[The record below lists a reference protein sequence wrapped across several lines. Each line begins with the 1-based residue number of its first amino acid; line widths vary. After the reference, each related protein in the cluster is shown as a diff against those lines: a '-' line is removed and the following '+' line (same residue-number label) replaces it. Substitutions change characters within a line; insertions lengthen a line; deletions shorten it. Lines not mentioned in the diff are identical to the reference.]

1 MVNLASG
8 KAAYQFFIEEAPDL
22 LQAIESGLLTLRQER
37 TPAKV
42 HEIMRSAHSLKGG
55 AASAGLEAVKA
66 LAHRLEDIFRALS
79 NETVEI
85 DTQLESLL
93 LEAFDCLKEP
103 LMEQIATGECDW
115 ESAISSAVPLLAR
128 IEERMGDALK
138 MAEGYLPSSSDLG
151 VDLVASIFE
160 VDVAEGLDRLAKIL
174 ADPVNYEVAGEL
186 RAQAE
191 VFAGFA
197 EMLNLP
203 GFQAIA
209 QTAHDALDACPEQ
222 ALQIVELAL
231 NDFQAGRAAV
241 LGGDRHRGGEPSA
254 ALVEF
259 ARTPVQNEAE
269 ALSLEELLTSTED
282 GSALTMQMPALETF
296 AIDPTSLEPKL
307 ELAKPSQNKNSN
319 PVAAVIPFPSPSPS
333 NSVNPSSANISV
345 RVDLNRLEQM
355 NNLVG
360 ELVINRNSLSL
371 QNEHLQQ
378 IVRGLS
384 DKYAQFQ
391 NIISKYEDL
400 SHKTRLKQKRD
411 RQLKEIA
418 QEPMTRHNDFE
429 ALELDSYEKIYS
441 LTQGVLEEMM
451 QLKEAIED
459 ATLVARQSH
468 QSIAHQRQTLNSLKD
483 ELMWARMLPIGEV
496 FNRFPRGLRDLSVK
510 YNKPVNLKLSGT
522 EVLVDKG
529 IIEKLHDP
537 LLHLLRNAFDH
548 GIEPPQMRRQ
558 VGKPEEGQIEIRAYH
573 KGNQTIIE
581 IGDDGRGLNFEKIGQ
596 KALQRGWIT
605 PEALAAMP
613 KERLAEFIFEPE
625 FSTASQVSELSGRG
639 VGLDVVRS
647 QLQAFKGTVAVT
659 SSPGRGTTFTL
670 RLPLTLTIT
679 KLLICMVGS
688 TALALPSDTI
698 EEVVIPKA
706 DQTEELETQRLLCWR
721 EQQIPIYRLADLL
734 DYGCSLPKMPPN
746 KSLFVA
752 PSTASPMLVIRAEEQ
767 FFALEIDRLGP
778 EQELTIKPFGSAIAP
793 PRYTYGCTIWGDGSL
808 LPVID
813 GAALLEY
820 VQEERATATAIAS
833 KPSATPAPTV
843 LVVDDSIT
851 VRQMLAISLEK
862 AGYRV
867 LQARDG
873 WEALEQLRSGSRVQL
888 ILSDVEMPKMNGF
901 EFLGECRQ
909 DPALAKIPIA
919 MLTSRS
925 NPKHRELAIR
935 LGAAVYL
942 TKPFIEQEFLDAIA
956 NLIGQSHWAERA
968 IRRHAA

>member
-1 MVNLASG
+1 MVNVASG

-197 EMLNLP
+197 EILNLP

-241 LGGDRHRGGEPSA
+241 LAGDRDRGGEPSA

-296 AIDPTSLEPKL
+296 AIDPTSLEPKP

-319 PVAAVIPFPSPSPS
+319 PIAAVIPFPSPSPS

-418 QEPMTRHNDFE
+418 QEPMTRHNDFD

-558 VGKPEEGQIEIRAYH
+558 GR
-573 KGNQTIIE
+573 QT
-581 IGDDGRGLNFEKIGQ
+581 R
-596 KALQRGWIT
+596 R
-605 PEALAAMP
+605 
-613 KERLAEFIFEPE
+613 
-625 FSTASQVSELSGRG
+625 
-639 VGLDVVRS
+639 RS
-647 QLQAFKGTVAVT
+647 
-659 SSPGRGTTFTL
+659 
-670 RLPLTLTIT
+670 
-679 KLLICMVGS
+679 
-688 TALALPSDTI
+688 D
-698 EEVVIPKA
+698 
-706 DQTEELETQRLLCWR
+706 
-721 EQQIPIYRLADLL
+721 
-734 DYGCSLPKMPPN
+734 
-746 KSLFVA
+746 
-752 PSTASPMLVIRAEEQ
+752 
-767 FFALEIDRLGP
+767 
-778 EQELTIKPFGSAIAP
+778 
-793 PRYTYGCTIWGDGSL
+793 
-808 LPVID
+808 
-813 GAALLEY
+813 
-820 VQEERATATAIAS
+820 
-833 KPSATPAPTV
+833 
-843 LVVDDSIT
+843 
-851 VRQMLAISLEK
+851 
-862 AGYRV
+862 
-867 LQARDG
+867 
-873 WEALEQLRSGSRVQL
+873 
-888 ILSDVEMPKMNGF
+888 
-901 EFLGECRQ
+901 
-909 DPALAKIPIA
+909 
-919 MLTSRS
+919 
-925 NPKHRELAIR
+925 
-935 LGAAVYL
+935 
-942 TKPFIEQEFLDAIA
+942 
-956 NLIGQSHWAERA
+956 
-968 IRRHAA
+968 